1 MLLEKNGCKFDKKIK
16 KCCGVDMV
24 CPPRVG
30 NLITNVMVLRGG
42 IIKIG
47 FLIEDDWVIQGILL
61 ERDECI
67 LIRTGQAAWD

>member
-1 MLLEKNGCKFDKKIK
+1 M
-16 KCCGVDMV
+16 CCGVYMV

-30 NLITNVMVLRGG
+30 NLIPNVMVLRGG

-47 FLIEDDWVIQGILL
+47 FPTEDDWVIQGILL
-61 ERDECI
+61 GREECI